1 MIAITRAPSPAIV
14 NCELTYVEREV
25 INYHR
30 ALEQHAEYR
39 RVLADCG
46 AAVSQ
51 LSAGKNMPDSVFVE
65 DTALVLDEI
74 AVLASMGAASRREE
88 PVAIE
93 EELRKYREVI
103 PIRLPALLD
112 GGDVVVTGRSVL
124 VGLSS
129 RTDGAGATAISDV
142 VSRYGY
148 QVRAVRVTGCLHLKS
163 ACTALPDGSLLVN
176 PAWLSPADI
185 EGFSA
190 VEIEPDEP
198 FAADVALA
206 GEHVIAG
213 ASFPRTNAKLEKLG
227 FSVRCVDLSEFAKAE
242 GGVTCLSLIFTP

>member
-1 MIAITRAPSPAIV
+1 MR
-14 NCELTYVEREV
+14 
-25 INYHR
+25 
-30 ALEQHAEYR
+30 
-39 RVLADCG
+39 
-46 AAVSQ
+46 
-51 LSAGKNMPDSVFVE
+51 
-65 DTALVLDEI
+65 
-74 AVLASMGAASRREE
+74 
-88 PVAIE
+88 
-93 EELRKYREVI
+93 
-103 PIRLPALLD
+103 
-112 GGDVVVTGRSVL
+112 
-124 VGLSS
+124 
-129 RTDGAGATAISDV
+129 DV